1 MHRGPLLIW
10 WKNENVKIAA
20 QMMKIQLPSL
30 KAKVRKTVI
39 TTYQY
44 RFILSEFS
52 KVPVF
57 FSSRTCTKNCE
68 MCKTIVKSSGGIKV
82 KKSKLLY
89 LRCESWK
96 VVKTSLNIRVEYV
109 FPIYK
114 LVTFCCGPFH
124 FPILFQLPFHCYLK
138 YYFGLYKVLFMVNRI
153 CLMRLYWG

>member
-1 MHRGPLLIW
+1 
-10 WKNENVKIAA
+10 
-20 QMMKIQLPSL
+20 MKIQLPSL
-30 KAKVRKTVI
+30 KAKVGKTVI
-39 TTYQY
+39 ITCLPLVIFYQSFQY
-44 RFILSEFS
+44 FS
-52 KVPVF
+52 QVGLPPRNF
-57 FSSRTCTKNCE
+57 E

-138 YYFGLYKVLFMVNRI
+138 YYFGLFKVLFTINRI

>member
-39 TTYQY
+39 ITFQY
-44 RFILSEFS
+44 RFILL
-52 KVPVF
+52 VF
-57 FSSRTCTKNCE
+57 QSSSFFTSRICTKNRE
-68 MCKTIVKSSGGIKV
+68 MCKTFVKSSGGIKA

>member
-1 MHRGPLLIW
+1 
-10 WKNENVKIAA
+10 
-20 QMMKIQLPSL
+20 MMKIQLRSL
-30 KAKVRKTVI
+30 KAKVGKTVI
-39 TTYQY
+39 ITSLSLSKLY
-44 RFILSEFS
+44 FI
-52 KVPVF
+52 KVFNTLHKSDCPRNF
-57 FSSRTCTKNCE
+57 E

-138 YYFGLYKVLFMVNRI
+138 YYFGLFKVLFTINRI
-153 CLMRLYWG
+153 CLMRIYWG